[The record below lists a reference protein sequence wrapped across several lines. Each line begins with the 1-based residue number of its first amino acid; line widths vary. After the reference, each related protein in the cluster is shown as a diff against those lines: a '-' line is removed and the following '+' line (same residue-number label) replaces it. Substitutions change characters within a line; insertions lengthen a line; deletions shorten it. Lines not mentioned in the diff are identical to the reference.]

1 MCVQW
6 TKSVAD
12 TANFAALRMLP
23 EITVPKLMAE
33 IYDIFNIALC
43 YIVGRNIGMNDIL
56 IDYVM
61 CGVTGGYY
69 SPWKTWE
76 DKLKNYLLH
85 TVGSFINDN
94 ITLYLIYSQYIS
106 TKGVGSNI
114 INNYHYTNND
124 RKCHQDF
131 DLHFR
136 NDDYLTNK
144 ATAAISTIISKVYKG
159 NRRNFT
165 LETYYTITSKTF
177 NNLAAAGLDYALNN
191 KKK

>member
-1 MCVQW
+1 
-6 TKSVAD
+6 
-12 TANFAALRMLP
+12 
-23 EITVPKLMAE
+23 
-33 IYDIFNIALC
+33 
-43 YIVGRNIGMNDIL
+43 MNDIL

-114 INNYHYTNND
+114 INNYHYTLW
-124 RKCHQDF
+124 RT
-131 DLHFR
+131 R
-136 NDDYLTNK
+136 
-144 ATAAISTIISKVYKG
+144 
-159 NRRNFT
+159 
-165 LETYYTITSKTF
+165 
-177 NNLAAAGLDYALNN
+177 
-191 KKK
+191 